1 MNTLLIN
8 GFILGLAANL
18 HCLGMCGPI
27 ALAVPLKRGSTGQI
41 MQGALAYNFGRIFTY
56 SLLGMIVGS
65 IGLSVTTIGFLQG
78 MSIACGILL
87 LLVAWHK
94 WFGTIFSLSFSLPR
108 LQRWISSRM
117 GHLLKSTSS
126 FKLAPLGMLNG
137 LLPCGMVFA
146 GLLNAI
152 LAANPWVGA
161 LSMFAFGL
169 GTLPS
174 MMAVAF
180 AAQKIGQSTRL
191 RFKQVVPYML
201 TVVGILII
209 LRGMNLDIP
218 WISPHV
224 APTENAQ
231 ATIEQDEVTVEM
243 SCCHPETS
251 CKEE

>member
-27 ALAVPLKRGSTGQI
+27 ALAIPLKRGSTGQI
-41 MQGALAYNFGRIFTY
+41 FQGALAYNFGRIFTY
-56 SLLGMIVGS
+56 SLLGMLVGT

-94 WFGTIFSLSFSLPR
+94 WFGNIFTRSFGLPT
-108 LQRWISSRM
+108 LQRWVGSRM
-117 GHLLKSTSS
+117 GRLLKSNSS

-152 LAANPWVGA
+152 LASNPWIGA
-161 LSMFAFGL
+161 LSMLAFGL

-180 AAQKIGQSTRL
+180 AAQKIGQGARA
-191 RFKQVVPYML
+191 RFNQIVPYML

-209 LRGMNLDIP
+209 LRGMNLNIP
-218 WISPHV
+218 LLSPQV
-224 APTENAQ
+224 VPNEETQPTTDKE
-231 ATIEQDEVTVEM
+231 EVNVEM
-243 SCCHPETS
+243 SCCHSATS